1 MMPNTIT
8 ATLNGGG
15 GNKCVRYSSPYS
27 RSCSQHLST
36 EVQPC
41 S

>member
-1 MMPNTIT
+1 MMPNTII

-15 GNKCVRYSSPYS
+15 YKCVRYSSPS
-27 RSCSQHLST
+27 FCLRLAHLLT